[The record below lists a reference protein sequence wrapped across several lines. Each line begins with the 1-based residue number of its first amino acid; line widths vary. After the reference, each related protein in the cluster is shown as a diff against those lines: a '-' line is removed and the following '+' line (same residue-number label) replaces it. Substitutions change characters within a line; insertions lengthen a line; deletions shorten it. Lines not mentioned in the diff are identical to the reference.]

1 MEPHG
6 LEREHLICEDAA
18 DGQPMMW
25 DLQFDGC
32 NFAKYTDCGERP
44 VCDECNEDCRGEE
57 CPGHN
62 MDCHNKPNG
71 FYPDPYSCERFWECD
86 HGNAFHFK
94 VDYFRIFCVFSD
106 CFLLFQCQPGL
117 FYEPLKKECDW
128 ANGVNCGNRPPCDEC
143 LGEC

>member
-1 MEPHG
+1 MDAHG
-6 LEREHLICEDAA
+6 VERDHLICEDAP

-32 NFAKYTDCGERP
+32 NFAEYTDCGDRP
-44 VCDECNEDCRGEE
+44 VCDECNADCQGEE

-62 MDCHNKPNG
+62 MDCHDKPNG

-94 VDYFRIFCVFSD
+94 VGRWVSCRYLTLFCFSVRTVFFMS
-106 CFLLFQCQPGL
+106 L
-117 FYEPLKKECDW
+117 
-128 ANGVNCGNRPPCDEC
+128 
-143 LGEC
+143 

>member
-1 MEPHG
+1 MTLLLSLGQGWFADPFNCRRYWRCHMGAHG
-6 LEREHLICEDAA
+6 VERDHLICEDAP

-32 NFAKYTDCGERP
+32 NFAEYTDCGERP
-44 VCDECNEDCRGEE
+44 VCDECNEDCQGEE

-62 MDCHNKPNG
+62 MDCHGKPNG

-94 VDYFRIFCVFSD
+94 VIFCFVF
-106 CFLLFQCQPGL
+106 
-117 FYEPLKKECDW
+117 
-128 ANGVNCGNRPPCDEC
+128 
-143 LGEC
+143 